1 MRAAEKWPT
10 VVKIG
15 ILVVSSVLNLQL
27 CCHTAVNSHAICDHT
42 VLLALPSPRVYIV
55 ENSSMMLAVRSY
67 FAIGPYSSS
76 VFVCSGL

>member
-42 VLLALPSPRVYIV
+42 VLLALPSPASI
-55 ENSSMMLAVRSY
+55 
-67 FAIGPYSSS
+67 
-76 VFVCSGL
+76 